1 MVNYHLYKY
10 KHVYVYTLPTY
21 GRTFKELVVVAVSGE
36 KFTAGR
42 WEGNSIYI
50 PCCPFYIVYHVR
62 VLLIHIFFI
71 KREVELF
78 LLRWKKYKRYIV
90 RYKEQVAE

>member
-50 PCCPFYIVYHVR
+50 YPVVPFI
-62 VLLIHIFFI
+62 
-71 KREVELF
+71 
-78 LLRWKKYKRYIV
+78 
-90 RYKEQVAE
+90 